1 MPDPQFHLAEFNVS
15 RLLAPLDSPQL
26 REFVAFLGPV
36 NAFAEQSP
44 GFVWR
49 LTAPDGQSS
58 SYLPSPFTDPMMI
71 TNLTVWTDIDALRAF
86 TFQTVHKYF
95 LQSRRSWFER
105 LASRGLVLWWLPTG
119 HEPTLDE
126 AMAKLNFLE
135 EFGPT
140 NEAFT
145 FQDAFDP
152 AGNPLPRPTRPGQ
165 SDAP

>member
-1 MPDPQFHLAEFNVS
+1 MPDPRFHLAEFNVS

-71 TNLTVWTDIDALRAF
+71 TNLTVWTDIDALRGF

-105 LASRGLVLWWLPTG
+105 LASRGLVLWWLPAG
-119 HEPTLDE
+119 HDPTLDE
-126 AMAKLNFLE
+126 AMARLNLLE
-135 EFGPT
+135 ELGPT
-140 NEAFT
+140 KEAFT
-145 FQDAFDP
+145 FQDAFDS
-152 AGNPLPRPTRPGQ
+152 AGNPLPKPAKAGQ
-165 SDAP
+165 GVAP